1 MAGETV
7 RVEIR
12 PEISDSSSIKASAEA
27 ESKPPSSEVKPVA
40 LHHLPEQQSGLE
52 EEDEKMEEEGKNTR
66 FFGEGIEPPGHHQQ
80 AAVVTEAEDEKVQKK
95 RNREEI
101 VSFYKAYRRVKMRV
115 ARQDESQNVGF
126 GIENDGEDAYRSMLA
141 LSKGCVGARRIAAE
155 LIPRYA
161 MFCPSALEAAAK
173 TTIQLLEWSC
183 GVLRKGG
190 SIEDPLVGKTA
201 EACLDGL
208 VHLAA
213 ASVSAASS
221 LLSVGGICTEVC
233 RTIYTYLLRQLN
245 GHELFQP
252 SECRIGKAEVQE
264 EASNIEKESET
275 FAECT
280 KLDKLVRLIRSS
292 LLRIIKGDAEGIL
305 SVCFELL
312 SLDAEHRKNV
322 QQFLAQI
329 LKPVWPSSPNLKLED
344 WAHGEF
350 GFGNG
355 SAEVVQW
362 ALDDVPSKQSE
373 EEAVSSPKSEVKAVE
388 EQKSDTLT
396 TLLAKVVHTKPSL
409 ERWLVSVVRHFRCT
423 ASSKVEKEVFP
434 LLLLILKTLPSF
446 TPADLELVAF
456 DEPAAPVFGED
467 KQRDETSYY
476 SSYVNPGEGIPGTR
490 WNDASQYRMEHLG
503 YRKHAPEYC
512 NATADSTQWCY
523 GLSKPPGYEGGEYSN
538 DHPAEMPSNF
548 RKTVSIIPEGET
560 WHRGE
565 EFGDSEPR
573 VACSSAEA
581 DHNSRLTRGSE
592 IYKQAPES
600 DSWPSRE
607 READPGVP
615 GNVKVK
621 SHATTTWAPNWR
633 TGGRPPE
640 PPRELDK
647 PADNDMESW
656 GQRKDFVNGGPPW
669 IEPSATR
676 SVILPSPQQ
685 PSMVH
690 FQVTPPN
697 QVGWCLDGDPTAMDV
712 FPASPHLWVGSL
724 GSNVSEALV
733 KFHFE
738 KYGPVEGVSV
748 FRGRDFAVVK
758 YQSVRNAVKARE
770 IMQGAVLWGKPLQI
784 KFLDAGGTDRHLSSG
799 GAVSVSCHVWVGGIS
814 SQSAKEELLRDMT
827 AAGLK
832 GPRSV
837 LALVSASAI
846 LLEFETPEDAAT
858 VTAHVRQ
865 RRKEGGGY
873 LLPSTTDAAPDRNT
887 VSSVVNVTSDVVNQG
902 GNRHLWIG
910 RVDPSVCDDQLLTA
924 FSQFGELTGWKFLR
938 QNGCCFI
945 DFRLPEC
952 AALAKANLNGAQFGN
967 QCINVE
973 FKNVPAQRSASGTT
987 LLSSSPPTT
996 ALLHTPPITGTSS
1009 SRGLNNPALAAALGN
1024 ISNKLMSSTSG
1035 AQAGSFGF
1043 GRTRG
1048 GWGPDGVGREA
1059 AERVPTNTLWIG
1071 LPDIVGPNFMN
1082 EGELKHIFNLA
1093 VEGVGGVTKV
1103 RSARTSRGPCRF
1115 VEFDRVEAA
1124 TVALQVISGRLDP
1137 AIQIEYRPPLPPQGA
1152 TLAPLPI
1159 PKNPPRIHLE
1169 HIPSNNS
1176 WSGALGTVPSSPVA
1190 QVSPAAST
1198 PISKSGLMSPM
1209 GTPLPYHGA
1218 PKLEKGLGRYAP
1230 PLLQSPVTPVLS
1242 SLPSRQDSEHLNQAL
1257 EQLDAVGDLQS
1268 TSVDQMTVPLE
1279 MMNPPYKLHS
1289 EMMHP
1294 PLPPLPPASP
1304 PPPPPSETPPSPPPP
1319 PPPLSPPPSS
1329 PQSLK
1334 PPVLPPPPSSPPP
1347 PLPPPPQEFL
1357 PPAMGTCHMGQEEV
1371 VDFLATGVPLVHE
1384 RHWQGTLCKSGLQ
1397 YCELWA
1403 VRQDSSACYYDHG
1416 PYEPFGWPDKLD
1428 VTKRADFKSVKS
1440 SFLATPPNQREVCK
1454 LFPAPEQHEGFE
1466 QFVAYLRQRDRAG
1479 VVKVPATE
1487 QLWQRMLYILPWSA
1501 DICAMLEI
1509 SQQPTSCLI
1518 SLILPAPT
1526 CMSSN

>member
-1 MAGETV
+1 MF
-7 RVEIR
+7 VE
-12 PEISDSSSIKASAEA
+12 
-27 ESKPPSSEVKPVA
+27 
-40 LHHLPEQQSGLE
+40 Q
-52 EEDEKMEEEGKNTR
+52 
-66 FFGEGIEPPGHHQQ
+66 
-80 AAVVTEAEDEKVQKK
+80 
-95 RNREEI
+95 
-101 VSFYKAYRRVKMRV
+101 
-115 ARQDESQNVGF
+115 
-126 GIENDGEDAYRSMLA
+126 
-141 LSKGCVGARRIAAE
+141 
-155 LIPRYA
+155 
-161 MFCPSALEAAAK
+161 
-173 TTIQLLEWSC
+173 
-183 GVLRKGG
+183 
-190 SIEDPLVGKTA
+190 
-201 EACLDGL
+201 
-208 VHLAA
+208 
-213 ASVSAASS
+213 
-221 LLSVGGICTEVC
+221 
-233 RTIYTYLLRQLN
+233 
-245 GHELFQP
+245 
-252 SECRIGKAEVQE
+252 
-264 EASNIEKESET
+264 
-275 FAECT
+275 
-280 KLDKLVRLIRSS
+280 
-292 LLRIIKGDAEGIL
+292 
-305 SVCFELL
+305 
-312 SLDAEHRKNV
+312 
-322 QQFLAQI
+322 
-329 LKPVWPSSPNLKLED
+329 
-344 WAHGEF
+344 
-350 GFGNG
+350 
-355 SAEVVQW
+355 
-362 ALDDVPSKQSE
+362 
-373 EEAVSSPKSEVKAVE
+373 
-388 EQKSDTLT
+388 
-396 TLLAKVVHTKPSL
+396 VVHTKPAL

-456 DEPAAPVFGED
+456 DEPAAPVFGEE
-467 KQRDETSYY
+467 KPRDETSYY

-503 YRKHAPEYC
+503 YRKHAPEYS

-538 DHPAEMPSNF
+538 DHPAEMPSDF

-592 IYKQAPES
+592 TYKQAPES

-615 GNVKVK
+615 GNVKGK

-676 SVILPSPQQ
+676 SVISTSPQQ

-697 QVGWCLDGDPTAMDV
+697 QIGWCLDGDPTAMDV

-945 DFRLPEC
+945 DFR
-952 AALAKANLNGAQFGN
+952 
-967 QCINVE
+967 
-973 FKNVPAQRSASGTT
+973 
-987 LLSSSPPTT
+987 
-996 ALLHTPPITGTSS
+996 
-1009 SRGLNNPALAAALGN
+1009 
-1024 ISNKLMSSTSG
+1024 
-1035 AQAGSFGF
+1035 
-1043 GRTRG
+1043 
-1048 GWGPDGVGREA
+1048 
-1059 AERVPTNTLWIG
+1059 
-1071 LPDIVGPNFMN
+1071 
-1082 EGELKHIFNLA
+1082 
-1093 VEGVGGVTKV
+1093 
-1103 RSARTSRGPCRF
+1103 
-1115 VEFDRVEAA
+1115 
-1124 TVALQVISGRLDP
+1124 
-1137 AIQIEYRPPLPPQGA
+1137 
-1152 TLAPLPI
+1152 
-1159 PKNPPRIHLE
+1159 
-1169 HIPSNNS
+1169 
-1176 WSGALGTVPSSPVA
+1176 
-1190 QVSPAAST
+1190 
-1198 PISKSGLMSPM
+1198 
-1209 GTPLPYHGA
+1209 
-1218 PKLEKGLGRYAP
+1218 
-1230 PLLQSPVTPVLS
+1230 
-1242 SLPSRQDSEHLNQAL
+1242 
-1257 EQLDAVGDLQS
+1257 
-1268 TSVDQMTVPLE
+1268 
-1279 MMNPPYKLHS
+1279 
-1289 EMMHP
+1289 
-1294 PLPPLPPASP
+1294 
-1304 PPPPPSETPPSPPPP
+1304 
-1319 PPPLSPPPSS
+1319 
-1329 PQSLK
+1329 
-1334 PPVLPPPPSSPPP
+1334 
-1347 PLPPPPQEFL
+1347 
-1357 PPAMGTCHMGQEEV
+1357 
-1371 VDFLATGVPLVHE
+1371 
-1384 RHWQGTLCKSGLQ
+1384 
-1397 YCELWA
+1397 
-1403 VRQDSSACYYDHG
+1403 
-1416 PYEPFGWPDKLD
+1416 
-1428 VTKRADFKSVKS
+1428 
-1440 SFLATPPNQREVCK
+1440 
-1454 LFPAPEQHEGFE
+1454 
-1466 QFVAYLRQRDRAG
+1466 
-1479 VVKVPATE
+1479 
-1487 QLWQRMLYILPWSA
+1487 
-1501 DICAMLEI
+1501 
-1509 SQQPTSCLI
+1509 
-1518 SLILPAPT
+1518 
-1526 CMSSN
+1526 